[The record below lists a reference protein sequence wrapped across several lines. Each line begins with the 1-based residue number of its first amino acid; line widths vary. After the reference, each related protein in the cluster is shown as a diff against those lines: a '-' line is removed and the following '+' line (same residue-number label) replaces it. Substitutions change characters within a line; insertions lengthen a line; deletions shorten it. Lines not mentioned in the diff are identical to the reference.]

1 MYAMS
6 RSKTIQESMAE
17 QSPDMLEFTRLSEE
31 HFYDT
36 VDSDDFRDKE
46 SDHIYECLHTK
57 LRPVPFCDYLKRY
70 IFLKAEMEG
79 EYKEIGESTYREII
93 VGSFRENGVPASFAP
108 TTAKINA
115 VAKNWLAQN
124 SVKRPAIFLLGFGLN
139 MSASDVSSFLRKA
152 QKESDFNFKDPT
164 EIIYWYCFD
173 KKLKYHKM
181 LELKETFDSFPVS
194 TKKGVH
200 ESRTWF
206 LREKFKNSPN
216 EIHFLNYLAEMKTD
230 GKKHAHS
237 VTIHGWFDILYS
249 KCKEII
255 SHELNLGTAEDYI
268 DGNAHKQKVL
278 TAQDTTERDF
288 EKYLYVGTPENK
300 DYNLLKMAASTL
312 SKHFADKRL
321 SRQRLADIISKQT
334 PVDRFDLITLNF
346 IVFAHDDTFKNSKSR
361 YIAFIDNTNEI
372 LDECSMEKLYIAN
385 PYECFLL
392 MCVVSDSPFD
402 VFADVL
408 SRSFEDN

>member
-1 MYAMS
+1 
-6 RSKTIQESMAE
+6 
-17 QSPDMLEFTRLSEE
+17 MLEFTRLSEE

-46 SDHIYECLHTK
+46 SDHIYECLHKK

-70 IFLKAEMEG
+70 IFLKAEMKG
-79 EYKEIGESTYREII
+79 KYGEIGESTYREII
-93 VGSFRENGVPASFAP
+93 VSSFRENGVPASFAP

-139 MSASDVSSFLRKA
+139 MGVGDVSSFLRKA
-152 QKESDFNFKDPT
+152 QKESDFNFKDPM

-181 LELKETFDSFPVS
+181 LELKETFDNFPVNP
-194 TKKGVH
+194 KKGIN

-206 LREKFKNSPN
+206 LREKFRKTPS
-216 EIHFLNYLAEMKTD
+216 EIHFLNCLAEMKTD
-230 GKKHAHS
+230 EKKHAHS
-237 VTIHGWFDILYS
+237 VTMHGWFDILYT
-249 KCKEII
+249 KCKEVI
-255 SHELNLGTAEDYI
+255 SRELNLGTAEDYI
-268 DGNAHKQKVL
+268 DGIDGIPQKQKVFS
-278 TAQDTTERDF
+278 AQNITERDF
-288 EKYLYVGTPENK
+288 EKFLYVGIPENK
-300 DYNLLKMAASTL
+300 DYNLLKMSASTL

-321 SRQRLADIISKQT
+321 SRQRLADIISKQI

-346 IVFAHDDTFKNSKSR
+346 VVFAHDEKYANNKSR

-372 LDECSMEKLYIAN
+372 LEECSMGKLYTAN

-392 MCVVSDSPFD
+392 MCIVSDSPFD

-408 SRSFEDN
+408 SRSFEET